1 MPMIESLGLMQIAFG
16 LTGLVLGAF
25 VQGAVGFAYG
35 MIVIP
40 VLLWAGLSLP
50 QSVALVSTTVI
61 VQTAAGVWR
70 FRQHVVARDLVGV
83 AVGRY
88 AGLPI
93 GLLVMAA
100 LDGVNRGAMK
110 QAVGALLLTIVTLI
124 VVFKPAPRE
133 RVAARWSLPVGLSS
147 GALSGAIGM
156 GGPPV
161 VLWMI
166 AHDWST
172 QRGRAFLWSLFLMLL
187 PVQLGLMVWGFGR
200 PVLWAM
206 VAGLAMTP
214 LVLLSSYVGGTVG
227 SRWSRPVA
235 RRVVLGLLVVLAVTS
250 LVAPLL
256 GPLLER

>member
-1 MPMIESLGLMQIAFG
+1 MPLLEALGPLQILFAVVGLM
-16 LTGLVLGAF
+16 LGAF

-35 MIVIP
+35 MIAIP

-61 VQTAAGVWR
+61 VQTSAGVWR
-70 FRQHVVARDLVGV
+70 FRKHVVGRDLPGV

-88 AGLPI
+88 AGLPV

-100 LDGVNRGAMK
+100 LDGANRGAMK
-110 QAVGALLLTIVTLI
+110 QAVGALLLAIVTLT
-124 VVFKPAPRE
+124 VAFKPAPRE
-133 RVAARWSLPVGLSS
+133 RVAARWSLPVGFSS
-147 GALSGAIGM
+147 GVLSGAIGM

-172 QRGRAFLWSLFLMLL
+172 QRGRGFLWSLFLMLL
-187 PVQLGLMVWGFGR
+187 PVQLALMVWGFGR
-200 PVLWAM
+200 PVLWA
-206 VAGLAMTP
+206 VVGGLAITP
-214 LVLLSSYVGGTVG
+214 LVLLSSHIGGSVG
-227 SRWSRPVA
+227 SRWSRPAA

-250 LVAPLL
+250 LAAPLI
-256 GPLLER
+256 GR